1 MRRCLLVVFSIGVL
15 GLTGCAS
22 AQQDRSNAS
31 PDKAVQVLA
40 AASLQQAFD
49 DIAAEFAAE
58 HPEID
63 IDLSYAGSS
72 TLVHNVD
79 AGAPADVLATADE
92 ASMDTAEEAEL
103 IDATTRTVVA
113 TNTLVGIVPADNPA
127 GVDSLDDLA
136 QPEVNTVICAP
147 QVPCGTL
154 ARTIA
159 DQAGITLNPVSEEH
173 QVVDV
178 VGKVRSGQADAGLV
192 YATDAAGASD
202 EVHDFSLEGAA
213 DFPNFYPIARTA
225 EARDRPSADAFIDFV
240 QSDRGQAILEAHG
253 FGLPEVE
260 SG

>member
-1 MRRCLLVVFSIGVL
+1 MIRSLLVVFSIGVL

-22 AQQDRSNAS
+22 AQQDHSSTS
-31 PDKAVQVLA
+31 PDKTVQVLA

-49 DIAAEFAAE
+49 DIATEFAAE

-72 TLVHNVD
+72 TLIHNLD

-92 ASMDTAEEAEL
+92 ASMDTAEEAGL
-103 IDATTRTVVA
+103 IDTTTRTVVA

-147 QVPCGTL
+147 QVPCGAL

-159 DQAGITLNPVSEEH
+159 DQAGITLDPVSEEH

-192 YATDAAGASD
+192 YATDAAGASG
-202 EVHDFSLEGAA
+202 EVRDFSLEGAA
-213 DFPNFYPIARTA
+213 ESPNFYPIARTV

-240 QSDRGQAILEAHG
+240 LSDRGQAILEAHG

-260 SG
+260 S